1 MAFQM
6 YEKSHHDAL
15 CTRDLPIRNGT
26 LQLHVRSMTAMALL
40 GAYAARSRA
49 YIRRMGEQT
58 RRAGDMTTA
67 ANLAP
72 TTSKAMHYLRDG
84 THIILSADS
93 RRCSVIQRI
102 HILRPGTKHPRRRK
116 IVFQSAT
123 KNPS

>member
-1 MAFQM
+1 MCTD
-6 YEKSHHDAL
+6 KRVDVR
-15 CTRDLPIRNGT
+15 CTRDMEIRYGE
-26 LQLHVRSMTAMALL
+26 LQLHVRSKKAMALF
-40 GAYAARSRA
+40 GAYASRSRA
-49 YIRRMGEQT
+49 YIRRIGEQT

-93 RRCSVIQRI
+93 RRCSVIQRMQ
-102 HILRPGTKHPRRRK
+102 ILRSGTKRPRRRK

-123 KNPS
+123 NNPS

>member
-1 MAFQM
+1 MAFQI
-6 YEKSHHDAL
+6 YAKSHHDAL
-15 CTRDLPIRNGT
+15 CPRDLPIRNGT

-49 YIRRMGEQT
+49 YIRRIGEQT

-84 THIILSADS
+84 THIILSAHS
-93 RRCSVIQRI
+93 RTCSVIQ
-102 HILRPGTKHPRRRK
+102 HTQILPPGTKRPIRSK